1 LHSCAACAVE
11 DEEWIDGIE
20 TWRVTSSAVAGNP
33 VEVLEFGRSEIRR
46 RLGGDGQLWHD
57 VRREGIVVHGLDLN
71 ELGAFVDA

>member
-20 TWRVTSSAVAGNP
+20 TWRVTSSAIVGNH

-46 RLGGDGQLWHD
+46 RLGGNGQLWHD
-57 VRREGIVVHGLDLN
+57 VRHQGIVVHGLDLN
-71 ELGAFVDA
+71 ELGATVDA